1 MVPNAVPKLTV
12 SLCEAMARADL
23 AEARRFLRGLVLSVK
38 ETAVKS
44 LTPTALKS
52 VPFGK
57 CGDHP
62 NCLTTPVAARS
73 AACLALPKRG
83 VYGTSM
89 ARTVKMTFT
98 LDQDTSARIDRT
110 ALRLGIPKSAV
121 VREAVAEY
129 AARAG
134 RTSEQDRLLML
145 SVFDDLLAR
154 IPLVPAES
162 ADPELAALRRARQ
175 SGGRSTPAA
184 RKK

>member
-1 MVPNAVPKLTV
+1 MLI
-12 SLCEAMARADL
+12 DL
-23 AEARRFLRGLVLSVK
+23 ATRGIVGWATSASMATALPLLALQHAAARRQPAPGLIHH
-38 ETAVKS
+38 
-44 LTPTALKS
+44 TPTALKS